1 MGTRIVVGLLL
12 LAVVLPIVIYGGFW
26 GLSAMM
32 TVVAAFS
39 IYEFAGLIRPP
50 LDGYSST
57 PPGGRWDMLGFELVA
72 GLGLFWAVALLGPRL
87 PLALVALV
95 MSTALFHLIRFQQ
108 IERAGKELV
117 GSLASIFYAPLLLST
132 VPLLGSQQ
140 HGVKWLFF
148 MMFCTW
154 GGDTGAYFAGRF
166 FGKHKL
172 APTVSPGKTLE
183 GLIGG
188 VVAVV
193 ALIVAFK
200 LTFFPELTWVH
211 CFVLAPL
218 TDLAGVAGDLV
229 ESLLKRTAKI
239 KDSGTLFPGH
249 GGMLDRID
257 SLLFTTPVVYA
268 WVTF

>member
-1 MGTRIVVGLLL
+1 MGTRIAVGLLA
-12 LAVVLPIVIYGGFW
+12 LAVVLPIVVYGGFW
-26 GLSAMM
+26 GLGAMM

-50 LDGYSST
+50 SEGYGAN
-57 PPGGRWDMLGFELVA
+57 PPGGRWDLLVFELLA
-72 GLGLFWAVALLGPRL
+72 GMGLYWAVALAGVRL

-95 MSTALFHLIRFQQ
+95 LSTCIFHLVRVQQ
-108 IERAGKELV
+108 IERSGKELV
-117 GSLASIFYAPLLLST
+117 GSLASVFYAPLLLST
-132 VPLLGSQQ
+132 VPLLGVQP
-140 HGVKWLFF
+140 HGVQWLFF

-154 GGDTGAYFAGRF
+154 GGDTGAYFAGRL

-172 APTVSPGKTLE
+172 APRVSPGKTVEGVLGGVLAVV
-183 GLIGG
+183 GLI
-188 VVAVV
+188 
-193 ALIVAFK
+193 IAFK
-200 LTFFPELTWVH
+200 FTFFPELTWVH
-211 CFVLAPL
+211 CLVLAPL

-229 ESLLKRTAKI
+229 ESLFKRSAGV